1 MHRKNRSRLARANAG
16 TLNTGWYGSGRPLR
30 ASIPSTAVR
39 AATRIVVSKAGGM
52 NAGQLWNGRPP
63 MFIGY
68 SMTDAQY
75 CRP

>member
-1 MHRKNRSRLARANAG
+1 M
-16 TLNTGWYGSGRPLR
+16 
-30 ASIPSTAVR
+30 PSTAVS
-39 AATRIVVSKAGGM
+39 AANRMVVSKAGM
-52 NAGQLWNGRPP
+52 ENAGQLWSGRPP